1 MLMPL
6 AAAISRSIR
15 AVLAPFRRRGRAAG
29 GTMERP
35 YPWERSYPTGIEW
48 PAAFEARPLTGL
60 FDDAVAAWPDN
71 FCFSFHG
78 RRTRYREVARMV
90 DRAAKGF
97 QALGV
102 GKGIKVGLMLPNTPY
117 TVICF
122 YAVLKAGGTVV
133 NINPLCAERE
143 IERQIADSGLCIL
156 VTLNMKRLYRKVAPR
171 VQGDGQLE
179 RIVVCSMSDVLRFP
193 KKVLFDLLKRREV
206 AAIPKDDR
214 HLPFDKL
221 IDNDGGLD
229 EADID
234 PETDVAVLQYTGGTT
249 GFPKAVRLTHANLY
263 ANAKQ
268 LEMWAPDA
276 RPGEEK
282 ILGVLPLFHA
292 FGMTAVMNLG
302 LGIGAEL
309 ILLPHF
315 KLVEV
320 LQAID
325 QEKPTIFIGVPT
337 MYSALNAARDIAD
350 YDLSS
355 LSFCISGG
363 APLAI
368 DTHGRFEERT
378 GCVLVEGYGL
388 SETGPVCTVNPI
400 NDGRRPGSTGLPLP
414 ATVIE
419 ITALDNPDCVLPLG
433 DRGEVCVSG
442 PQVMAGYAN
451 RARENID
458 VFRGGRLHTGD
469 IGYLDDDG
477 YLYVVDRIKDLILS
491 SGFNVYPRMVEEVI
505 HLHPAVEEVAV
516 CGVPDRHRGEIVKAF
531 VKLGDGEELT
541 VVDLR
546 VFLKDKLAPFQM
558 PRKIEFRDSL
568 PKTLIGKIS
577 KKDLIAEDAAG
588 QLEPEPTPVPAAGT

>member
-6 AAAISRSIR
+6 TAALARSVR
-15 AVLAPFRRRGRAAG
+15 AALAPFRRRGRAAG
-29 GTMERP
+29 APMERP
-35 YPWERSYPTGIEW
+35 YPWEKSYPAGVEW
-48 PAAFEARPLTGL
+48 SAVFEARPLTRL
-60 FDDAVAAWPDN
+60 LDDAVAAWPNN
-71 FCFSFHG
+71 FCLSFRG
-78 RRTRYREVARMV
+78 RRTRYRDVARMV

-133 NINPLCAERE
+133 NINPLYAERE

-156 VTLNMKRLYRKVAPR
+156 VTLNMKRLYRKVAAR
-171 VQGDGQLE
+171 VQGDERLE

-193 KKVLFDLLKRREV
+193 EKVLFDLLKRREV

-221 IDNDGGLD
+221 IDNDGELD
-229 EADID
+229 AAAID

-268 LEMWAPDA
+268 LEMWAPDI

-315 KLVEV
+315 KSTEV
-320 LQAID
+320 LATID

-337 MYSALNAARDIAD
+337 MFSALNAARDIAD

-355 LSFCISGG
+355 LGFCISGG

-368 DTHGRFEERT
+368 DIHRRFEERT
-378 GCVLVEGYGL
+378 GCNLVEGYGL

-400 NDGRRPGSTGLPLP
+400 DVGRRPGSAGLPLP

-419 ITALDNPDCVLPLG
+419 ITALDNPECVLGLG

-451 RARENID
+451 RAKENID
-458 VFRGGRLHTGD
+458 IFRGGRLHTGD

-477 YLYVVDRIKDLILS
+477 YLYIVDRIKDLILS
-491 SGFNVYPRMVEEVI
+491 GGFNVYPRMVEEVI

-541 VVDLR
+541 AGDLR

-588 QLEPEPTPVPAAGT
+588 QLAPAPAPAPTAGT